1 MSKDTFGS
9 KAVSITWK
17 VVRVL
22 AFVAGGF
29 LFYRSRKKI
38 AAFVS
43 NQNFIITAAY
53 AVVLGFIAL
62 FYRLIMVL
70 NWIIQQGH

>member
-1 MSKDTFGS
+1 MKKGFSEGAISQLVF
-9 KAVSITWK
+9 K
-17 VVRVL
+17 VL
-22 AFVAGGF
+22 KIIAFIAGGF
-29 LFYRSRKKI
+29 LFYRSRKKLMEI
-38 AAFVS
+38 AK

-53 AVVLGFIAL
+53 AVILAFIAL

>member
-1 MSKDTFGS
+1 MSKDTFAG
-9 KAVSITWK
+9 KAASIIWK
-17 VVRVL
+17 VVRVM

-38 AAFVS
+38 ASFVK
-43 NQNFIITAAY
+43 NQTFIISAAY
-53 AVVLGFIAL
+53 AVIIAFIAL

-70 NWIIQQGH
+70 NWIIQQGR

>member
-1 MSKDTFGS
+1 MSKDTLAS
-9 KAVSITWK
+9 KATSIVWK

-29 LFYRSRKKI
+29 LFYRGRKKI
-38 AAFVS
+38 ILFIQ

-53 AVVLGFIAL
+53 AVIIAFIAL

-70 NWIIQQGH
+70 NWIIQQGR

>member
-1 MSKDTFGS
+1 MSRETLGGKAGS
-9 KAVSITWK
+9 IIWK
-17 VVRVL
+17 VARVL
-22 AFVAGGF
+22 TFAAGGF
-29 LFYRSRKKI
+29 LFFRWRRKI

-53 AVVLGFIAL
+53 AVILAFIAL

-70 NWIIQQGH
+70 NWIMQQGH

>member
-1 MSKDTFGS
+1 MSKNES
-9 KAVSITWK
+9 RNRALSLVWK

-22 AFVAGGF
+22 AFVSGGF
-29 LFYRSRKKI
+29 LFYRARKRI
-38 AAFVS
+38 ISFVQ

-53 AVVLGFIAL
+53 AVVLAFIAL
-62 FYRLIMVL
+62 FFRLIMVL